1 MQAIDLQLV
10 GDLPGATAEDREW
23 RPGWRFHNT
32 PRLWPQILE
41 KHLGPLVTEKYHHF
55 LFVIY
60 NSHTS
65 YLTFL
70 DVVII

>member
-10 GDLPGATAEDREW
+10 GDLPGATAEEREW
-23 RPGWRFHNT
+23 RPGWRFHT
-32 PRLWPQILE
+32 PRHWHQILE
-41 KHLGPLVTEKYHHF
+41 VHLGPLVTRKYSR